1 MAPKA
6 AQTPEPRN
14 EAISVRC
21 TSSEK
26 QDVRLV
32 AAFDQST
39 ESDTMRDFTMEQV
52 REKADAIRSGKARAA

>member
-1 MAPKA
+1 MPPELT
-6 AQTPEPRN
+6 QPPEPRN

-52 REKADAIRSGKARAA
+52 RERAEAIRSGKARAA